1 MTGENHDVWQS
12 PEYFNELGK
21 EDKIRH
27 KEKITLSDRTT
38 ITDPYGLWNNWKNNI
53 SLLPGISWA
62 HIYNY
67 LINMPSAFT
76 HENLKAYKSL
86 EAFNFF
92 VCNHVQNVFYH
103 SISKESKFCCVKTK
117 VKGKMCD
124 LKNPC
129 EWVQFSVKFQAVEVW
144 SFSNNNEFFPTVFQ
158 GFCQNNK

>member
-21 EDKIRH
+21 EDKIRY

-38 ITDPYGLWNNWKNNI
+38 ITDLYGLWNNWKNNV

-129 EWVQFSVKFQAVEVW
+129 EWVPFSVKFQAVEVW